1 MSHRYMFVAACV
13 FVSVG
18 FAAFFVS
25 ASRAD
30 DADKPA
36 AVGQSPEKIA
46 KPAGPKYE
54 LRYRFTKGE
63 VIRTKVKQQ
72 TRIETT
78 ISGNSQTADMTSIS
92 TKAWHVTDVS
102 PEGNITFSTKIDA
115 IDMRQKMSGRQ
126 EVTYNSQTD
135 AKPPAGY
142 ETAAQS
148 VGKVL
153 TEIIIDPSG
162 KILKREKKN
171 QISVDNVNAQ
181 VVMPLPKE
189 AIPAGESWSV
199 PLEITVML
207 EDKETKLINARN
219 RYQLDKVE
227 DGVAIISVET
237 VMPPVND
244 PKIRAQLIQRLTRG
258 TVRFDLKA
266 GRVLSQNTE
275 LDEQVI
281 GFHGSNSSLHY
292 LGRFTEEL
300 VAGDTKTAAKPTG
313 TKE

>member
-1 MSHRYMFVAACV
+1 MSHRHHFLAECVLVALGIAV
-13 FVSVG
+13 L
-18 FAAFFVS
+18 AVS

-30 DADKPA
+30 DTAPA
-36 AVGQSPEKIA
+36 AKEQTPANAA
-46 KPAGPKYE
+46 KPTGPKYE

-63 VIRTKVKQQ
+63 VVRTKVKQQ

-78 ISGNSQTADMTSIS
+78 ISGNTQTADMTSIS

-102 PEGNITFSTKIDA
+102 AEGNVTFSTRIDA

-153 TEIIIDPSG
+153 TEIVIDPSG

-171 QISVDNVNAQ
+171 QLSVDNVNAQ

-227 DGVAIISVET
+227 DGVATISVET
-237 VMPPVND
+237 VIPPLND

-266 GRVLSQNTE
+266 GRVLSQMTE

-281 GFHGSNSSLHY
+281 GFQGSNSSLHY

-300 VAGDTKTAAKPTG
+300 VVSDTKTAARPSG
-313 TKE
+313 TKQ

>member
-1 MSHRYMFVAACV
+1 MTHRHLFFAHRVFVALGIALLT
-13 FVSVG
+13 
-18 FAAFFVS
+18 VS
-25 ASRAD
+25 AAWAD
-30 DADKPA
+30 DEANPA
-36 AVGQSPEKIA
+36 AVEPTPGKVV
-46 KPAGPKYE
+46 KPTGPKYE

-189 AIPAGESWSV
+189 AIPVGESWSV

-207 EDKETKLINARN
+207 EEKDTKVINARN

-300 VAGDTKTAAKPTG
+300 VAADTKTAARPSG
-313 TKE
+313 QNE